1 MHIVAFFQTLSTW
14 PKNETPDT
22 HVTKMTPNV
31 TVKNLI
37 GTENYVHNL
46 SPYFL
51 KAQNETPKTKLQ
63 KKTYILTIPST
74 ISFLIK
80 TGSSGHPESGKLK
93 NPFFLWPLGGA
104 VHWKI
109 TRLTPSRLKK

>member
-1 MHIVAFFQTLSTW
+1 MHIVAFFQTLSKW

-37 GTENYVHNL
+37 GTENYVHNF

-63 KKTYILTIPST
+63 KKTYILTIPTSADT
-74 ISFLIK
+74 RRSAWLHNIIAAVTVVCTNGGGFLQAR
-80 TGSSGHPESGKLK
+80 SL
-93 NPFFLWPLGGA
+93 FL
-104 VHWKI
+104 V
-109 TRLTPSRLKK
+109 